1 MMQHFMQHVAE
12 HGYSYGTIEEFN
24 FRAEIFSQ
32 VNQEIESINMA
43 SGKAGKSLR
52 LAHNHL
58 STWTYAEK
66 KRMLGFIDVGT
77 AMNGEYHV
85 PSNETIADSVN
96 WVTAGAVTAVK
107 DQGQCGSCWSFSTTG
122 TVEGS
127 YQINGNPLTA
137 FSEEELVQCDK
148 FTNHGCKGGSMALAF
163 RWLEK
168 HTLNT
173 EANYPYT
180 SGQGVR
186 GECDKS
192 LEMGPVKVTALTQV
206 PQSSPEG
213 LKDAL
218 SKQPVSVAIEA
229 DKVVFQHY
237 KTGVLTGADCG
248 TSLDHGVLAVGY
260 GTEDGTDYF
269 LVKNSWGAT
278 WGDAGYIKLGV
289 EAGAGVCGIQL
300 QPVYANAVAAE

>member
-1 MMQHFMQHVAE
+1 MGIYILNHIMMQNFMQHVAE

-148 FTNHGCKGGSMALAF
+148 
-163 RWLEK
+163 
-168 HTLNT
+168 
-173 EANYPYT
+173 
-180 SGQGVR
+180 
-186 GECDKS
+186 
-192 LEMGPVKVTALTQV
+192 VTALTQV

-218 SKQPVSVAIEA
+218 SKQPVSVA
-229 DKVVFQHY
+229 
-237 KTGVLTGADCG
+237 
-248 TSLDHGVLAVGY
+248 
-260 GTEDGTDYF
+260 
-269 LVKNSWGAT
+269 
-278 WGDAGYIKLGV
+278 
-289 EAGAGVCGIQL
+289 
-300 QPVYANAVAAE
+300 